1 MMVSIV
7 VLYFYSMA
15 RILITGGSGLVGKR
29 LRQMLID
36 KNHDVIILSRY
47 PKKKT

>member
-1 MMVSIV
+1 
-7 VLYFYSMA
+7 
-15 RILITGGSGLVGKR
+15 LVGKR

-36 KNHDVIILSRY
+36 KNHDVIILSRS